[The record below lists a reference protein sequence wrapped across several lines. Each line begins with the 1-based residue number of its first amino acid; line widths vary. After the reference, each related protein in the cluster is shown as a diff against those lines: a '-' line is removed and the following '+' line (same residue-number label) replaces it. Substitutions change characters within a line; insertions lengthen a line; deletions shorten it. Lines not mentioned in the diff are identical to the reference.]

1 MQPQRKI
8 KVMLG
13 MDKTLFSQG
22 MRLILERQQDVSLVE
37 NVENVAQLIEQ
48 FQKQNP
54 DAVLMDLTFNGSDT
68 AEDIKQLRERYPSA
82 AVLIISNSTGSEEVY
97 RALRAGVRGYISKD
111 VDDVELVHAIRRIAA
126 GRNYLS
132 TAIAT
137 KLAERVNR
145 STLSEREM
153 QVLHL
158 IVKGKSNKEIADA
171 LKVTEPT
178 IKYHVQSIM
187 TKLGVTD
194 RTEAATEA
202 LLRGIIRP
210 QDL

>member
-1 MQPQRKI
+1 
-8 KVMLG
+8 
-13 MDKTLFSQG
+13 
-22 MRLILERQQDVSLVE
+22 
-37 NVENVAQLIEQ
+37 
-48 FQKQNP
+48 
-54 DAVLMDLTFNGSDT
+54 
-68 AEDIKQLRERYPSA
+68 
-82 AVLIISNSTGSEEVY
+82 
-97 RALRAGVRGYISKD
+97 
-111 VDDVELVHAIRRIAA
+111 
-126 GRNYLS
+126 
-132 TAIAT
+132 
-137 KLAERVNR
+137 
-145 STLSEREM
+145 M

-178 IKYHVQSIM
+178 TKYHVQSIM